1 MGELEMSG
9 KFENMWLKLDSL
21 GAPIKR
27 WYGCG
32 GGWVCV
38 LGVRGMRLLNFFL
51 ACNLKALKQD

>member
-1 MGELEMSG
+1 MSG